1 MVARSP
7 CLMHLAGS
15 EELSLAVDSPERAD
29 APGEDRRVEASM
41 DDDRQ
46 SQVALRDIKARKNQ
60 ACQRRKDR
68 DARPVRPVDRGKNQ
82 G

>member
-46 SQVALRDIKARKNQ
+46 SQVALRDIKARKRQ
-60 ACQRRKDR
+60 ARQRRKSV
-68 DARPVRPVDRGKNQ
+68 ARKT
-82 G
+82 